1 MHPRA
6 FTLDCQSRM
15 RLRQTFFHPRLQ
27 KPASS
32 GFATNYATIFMREY
46 LEGEFMKK
54 ILAFALCLVLSFSL
68 LACGNEETPNTEN
81 SGTSEAETEA
91 SDTTKSTEDTEP
103 SESEETADSAAM
115 TMEAFIASIQ
125 GQMDQMAAGLES
137 MGMNLDVVARG
148 NSLAYVYQYTID
160 VGDTSL
166 VKDSLERSL
175 DSMSDTFTSILDS
188 LKLTVPDAE
197 SVIVE
202 YLDMNGN
209 VILSKE
215 FK

>member
-1 MHPRA
+1 
-6 FTLDCQSRM
+6 
-15 RLRQTFFHPRLQ
+15 
-27 KPASS
+27 
-32 GFATNYATIFMREY
+32 
-46 LEGEFMKK
+46 MKK

-175 DSMSDTFTSILDS
+175 DSMSDTFTYILDS
-188 LKLTVPDAE
+188 LKLAVPDAE

>member
-1 MHPRA
+1 MPPRA

-46 LEGEFMKK
+46 LEGDFMKK

-175 DSMSDTFTSILDS
+175 DSMSDTFTYILDS
-188 LKLTVPDAE
+188 LKLAVPDAE

-202 YLDMNGN
+202 YLDMEGN
-209 VILSKE
+209 VIVSKE

>member
-1 MHPRA
+1 MPPGFHV
-6 FTLDCQSRM
+6 
-15 RLRQTFFHPRLQ
+15 RLSKPHAIAADIFHPRLQ

-46 LEGEFMKK
+46 LEGDFMKK

-175 DSMSDTFTSILDS
+175 DSMSDTFTYILDS
-188 LKLTVPDAE
+188 LKLAVPDAE

-202 YLDMNGN
+202 YLDMEGN
-209 VILSKE
+209 VIVSKE

>member
-1 MHPRA
+1 
-6 FTLDCQSRM
+6 
-15 RLRQTFFHPRLQ
+15 
-27 KPASS
+27 
-32 GFATNYATIFMREY
+32 
-46 LEGEFMKK
+46 MKK

-68 LACGNEETPNTEN
+68 LACGNKETPNTEN

-175 DSMSDTFTSILDS
+175 DSMSDTFTYILDS
-188 LKLTVPDAE
+188 LKLAVPDAE

-202 YLDMNGN
+202 YLDMEGN
-209 VILSKE
+209 VIVSKE

>member
-1 MHPRA
+1 
-6 FTLDCQSRM
+6 
-15 RLRQTFFHPRLQ
+15 
-27 KPASS
+27 
-32 GFATNYATIFMREY
+32 
-46 LEGEFMKK
+46 MKK

-68 LACGNEETPNTEN
+68 LACGNEETPNTDN
-81 SGTSEAETEA
+81 SDTSNVATEA
-91 SDTTKSTEDTEP
+91 LDTTELTEDTQP
-103 SESEETADSAAM
+103 SESEETAASTNSNMD
-115 TMEAFIASIQ
+115 AFIASIQ
-125 GQMDQMAAGLES
+125 GQIDQMAGSVES
-137 MGMNLDVVARG
+137 SGMGLDVVARG
-148 NSLAYVYQYTID
+148 NSLVYIYQYTID